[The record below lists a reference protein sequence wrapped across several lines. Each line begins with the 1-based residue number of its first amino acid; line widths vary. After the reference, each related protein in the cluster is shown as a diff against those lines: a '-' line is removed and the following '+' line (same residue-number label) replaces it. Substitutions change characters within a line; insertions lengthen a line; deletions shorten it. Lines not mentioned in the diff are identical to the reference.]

1 MPTELTPLEKARAT
15 AAEAV
20 AAAERAQ
27 EAEQVAWL
35 DSVKSVKELNVGTPF
50 QQRTLRSKY
59 VTLFGLDRWTK
70 LVANSR

>member
-1 MPTELTPLEKARAT
+1 MATEPTALDKARAA
-15 AAEAV
+15 AAEAM

-35 DSVKSVKELNVGTPF
+35 DTVKNVKELNVGTSF
-50 QQRTLRSKY
+50 QQRALRSKY